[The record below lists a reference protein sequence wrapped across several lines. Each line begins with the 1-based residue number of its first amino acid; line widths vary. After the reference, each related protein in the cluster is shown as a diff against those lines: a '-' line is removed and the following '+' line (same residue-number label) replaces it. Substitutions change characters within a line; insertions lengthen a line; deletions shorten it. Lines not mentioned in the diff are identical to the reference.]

1 VIRIRTR
8 AESTV
13 STVSIVRHNDHD
25 PGSSQPPAG
34 AFDPRS
40 RPQTM
45 LTVLTLKPPLI
56 SGNLGV
62 LTLLYAERQDDDGP
76 ASSQAAA

>member
-25 PGSSQPPAG
+25 PPAPAG

>member
-1 VIRIRTR
+1 
-8 AESTV
+8 
-13 STVSIVRHNDHD
+13 
-25 PGSSQPPAG
+25 
-34 AFDPRS
+34 
-40 RPQTM
+40 M

-76 ASSQAAA
+76 ASSEAAA